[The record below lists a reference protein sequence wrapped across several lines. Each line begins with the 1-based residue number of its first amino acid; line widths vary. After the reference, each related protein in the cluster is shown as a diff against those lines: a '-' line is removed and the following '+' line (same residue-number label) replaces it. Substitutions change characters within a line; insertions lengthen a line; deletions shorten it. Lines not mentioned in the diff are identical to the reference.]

1 LEIALRGLEINN
13 SAKTYGVFLSTGH
26 RGWIIDAIAR
36 ESAQA
41 FGVRPKF
48 NYVWVS
54 RRELANP
61 KFLFH
66 TLSKSFCDVN
76 VFFHH
81 EVLLRFPDKKLRQS
95 KDNRVYLTHL
105 GVDLLNNQKLLKKL
119 QMCTR
124 IIVQNSTVKEFL
136 VSAEIDINKIFVA
149 YGAVDREYYFPIREL
164 SELKSPYVIIVGDC
178 KPRKRPDILR
188 KVIEALP
195 DTRFLIH
202 GKNWKDQ
209 LGYQEGLPPNLQIQD
224 FILAN
229 NPFLIRSASAIL
241 NVAEIEGGPYP
252 ILEALASGT
261 PVASSDSG
269 FASEVV
275 TRESGIIF
283 SISDDISTITRSL
296 SSVIQMKE
304 EVALTDLLCG
314 KLTWKDHGEVLY
326 G

>member
-1 LEIALRGLEINN
+1 MNN
-13 SAKTYGVFLSTGH
+13 SEKTYGVFLSSGH

-41 FGVRPKF
+41 VGVRPKF
-48 NYVWVS
+48 NYLWVS

-61 KFLFH
+61 KFLAH
-66 TLSKSFCDVN
+66 ALSKRFYDVN

-81 EVLLRFPDKKLRQS
+81 EVLLRIADRKLRQS

-105 GVDLLNNQKLLKKL
+105 SVDLLSDQKLLKKL
-119 QMCTR
+119 QLCTR
-124 IIVQNSTVKEFL
+124 VIVQNSTVKEFL
-136 VSAEIDINKIFVA
+136 VSAGIDRNKILIA
-149 YGAVDREYYFPIREL
+149 YGAVDREHYLPIKDS

-188 KVIEALP
+188 KVIEAMP

-209 LGYQEGLPPNLQIQD
+209 LGYHEDLPKNLQIQD

-229 NPFLIRSASAIL
+229 NPYLIRGASAIL

-275 TRESGIIF
+275 TQESGIIF
-283 SISDDISTITRSL
+283 SISDDVSIITSAL
-296 SSVIQMKE
+296 SRVIQMKE
-304 EVALTDLLCG
+304 KVAFTDLLRG
-314 KLTWKDHGEVLY
+314 QLTWKDHGEVLY